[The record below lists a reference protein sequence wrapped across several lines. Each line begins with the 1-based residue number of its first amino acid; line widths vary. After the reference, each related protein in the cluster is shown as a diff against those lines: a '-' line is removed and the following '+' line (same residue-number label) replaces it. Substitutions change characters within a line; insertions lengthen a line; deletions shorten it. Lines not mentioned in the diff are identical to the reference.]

1 MVVPE
6 AVVPEAV
13 VVPEADLVVEDKAAV
28 LNPEMRKVVVPVV
41 KVRDNQAEPVA
52 DSKVAAL
59 KRVVPKEVALKA
71 EAVPMAHPLHPAPSA
86 WSNTPWNLM
95 PTRMASSVKKNCKSL
110 PKPSRRC
117 IPPVAL
123 VAHRAREPVA
133 ARKAEATTQ
142 AKANAPNDLAALNDI
157 HP

>member
-6 AVVPEAV
+6 AVVPEA

-71 EAVPMAHPLHPAPSA
+71 EAVPMARRLHPAPSA
-86 WSNTPWNLM
+86 WSNTPWNSM

-117 IPPVAL
+117 IPL

-142 AKANAPNDLAALNDI
+142 AKANAPNDLAALNDR

>member
-1 MVVPE
+1 MVVPA
-6 AVVPEAV
+6 AVP
-13 VVPEADLVVEDKAAV
+13 VVEDKAAV

-41 KVRDNQAEPVA
+41 KVRDNKAEPVA
-52 DSKVAAL
+52 DSKVGVL
-59 KRVVPKEVALKA
+59 KAVVVPKEVALKA
-71 EAVPMAHPLHPAPSA
+71 AVVPMARLLHPAPSA
-86 WSNTPWNLM
+86 WSNTPWNSM

-142 AKANAPNDLAALNDI
+142 AKANAPNGLAALNDI
-157 HP
+157 HL